1 VNNFAQVFESACLAE
16 LQAIKPG
23 NVHVFADGHGMV
35 VEDFIVSAKA
45 AAVVIVLPELS
56 VGQRIRR
63 AVEATWAAVGCNT
76 NLGIVL
82 LAAPLIEAALKQKPI
97 TAVLADLTQDDA
109 LEVFAA
115 IVQANPAG
123 LGESAQHDVKVS
135 PHCTLLQAMMEAA
148 QRDKIAY
155 QFANNYADIF
165 DFGLPLYRQALER
178 WQNPEWATTALYL
191 GFLTQFP
198 DSHLVRKFG
207 LGVAEAVQQKAE
219 IHNSV
224 LLQCDNPKNTLG
236 KLLRF
241 DKELKSQHINPGTS
255 ADLTVAT
262 LLVEGLSL
270 A

>member
-1 VNNFAQVFESACLAE
+1 
-16 LQAIKPG
+16 
-23 NVHVFADGHGMV
+23 M
-35 VEDFIVSAKA
+35 AKY
-45 AAVVIVLPELS
+45 
-56 VGQRIRR
+56 G
-63 AVEATWAAVGCNT
+63 
-76 NLGIVL
+76 
-82 LAAPLIEAALKQKPI
+82 
-97 TAVLADLTQDDA
+97 D
-109 LEVFAA
+109 
-115 IVQANPAG
+115 
-123 LGESAQHDVKVS
+123 
-135 PHCTLLQAMMEAA
+135 
-148 QRDKIAY
+148 
-155 QFANNYADIF
+155 
-165 DFGLPLYRQALER
+165 GLPLYRQALER